1 MILDKFSMAG
11 RAGIVTGAAGGI
23 GRAIARGLAEA
34 GASVIVADINEE
46 GLKETAKYVSEVGK
60 CEAIV
65 VDLTK
70 DESID
75 NLFAKSLEAFGDLH
89 FLFNNAGVIHRDPC
103 EDFSKEMWD
112 LGIRVNLTAPFLLSQ
127 KIAKHWI
134 EKSIKGSIINT
145 SSLIAIQGGRFVP
158 AYAATKG
165 GLTQLTKTM
174 CNDWGKYGINVNAI
188 GPGWIKT
195 EMTAALRA
203 DPERMPAITG
213 RIPMGRWA
221 DPEELVGAAVFLASD
236 ASSYINGHVIFVDG
250 GWLAF

>member
-1 MILDKFSMAG
+1 MILDTFSLKG
-11 RAGIVTGAAGGI
+11 KSGIITGSAGGI

-34 GASVIVADINEE
+34 GANVVVADINEK
-46 GLKETAKYVSEVGK
+46 GLKETQKYVAEVGR

-75 NLFAKSLEAFGDLH
+75 NLVAKAHAAFGDLH
-89 FLFNNAGVIHRDPC
+89 FLFNNAGVIHRAPC
-103 EDFSKEMWD
+103 EDFPLDKFE
-112 LGIRVNLTAPFLLSQ
+112 LGLRVNLTAPFLLSQ
-127 KIAKHWI
+127 KLAKHWI
-134 EKSIKGSIINT
+134 AKGIKGKIVNT

-158 AYAATKG
+158 AYSSTKG

-188 GPGWIKT
+188 GPGWVET

-203 DPERMPAITG
+203 DANRMPAITA

-221 DPEELVGAAVFLASD
+221 KPEDLVGAAVFLASD